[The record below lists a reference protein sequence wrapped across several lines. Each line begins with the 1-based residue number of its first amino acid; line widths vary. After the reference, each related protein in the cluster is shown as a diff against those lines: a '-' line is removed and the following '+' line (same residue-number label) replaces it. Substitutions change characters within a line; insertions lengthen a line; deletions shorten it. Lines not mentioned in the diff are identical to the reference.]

1 MSQIQQT
8 ASAAEQ
14 IRVSA
19 IQDLPVQVKNPS
31 KKLISIIYSNAKNNP
46 EEKTSSPILVGRVDS
61 VYYAMTDSET
71 ITGFRK
77 AGVSTISAFVTEYP
91 TISDL
96 LVAHVHKNFHPQSVD
111 PLRLRQVVEYLT
123 ADGKEDIEAVCSK
136 LWLEKRPKLYDTVR
150 ANLTT
155 QARDTLLELVDEIS
169 TKVYSVVTPTYYV
182 TLLAKIATAEQPRAA
197 TQVKSFIL
205 SKTYTD
211 EKFSWPTFDALV
223 LLLHEFEREPKKVP
237 TKDKVAGIEKGTKD
251 LSKANRKKEKAKD
264 TAATAAATKKASKYV
279 SSDPNLIYV
288 PIKGTHPDLLVNK
301 KTGRVAVAKEIN
313 ETYAITDDLGITT
326 QVLPNHV
333 AEYLGVEDANSVRI
347 HKYASIE
354 KLQDAVAKLK
364 NADGKKEGEG
374 EEGRYVLLSPSKRS
388 QR

>member
-1 MSQIQQT
+1 MSQVQQT
-8 ASAAEQ
+8 AGTAEQ

-77 AGVSTISAFVTEYP
+77 AGVSTISAFVTEYT

-123 ADGKEDIEAVCSK
+123 AGKEEDIEAVCSR

-197 TQVKSFIL
+197 TQIKSFIL

-211 EKFSWPTFDALV
+211 EKFSWPTFDAIV
-223 LLLHEFEREPKKVP
+223 LLLREFEREPKKVP
-237 TKDKVAGIEKGTKD
+237 TKDKVADIEKVTKD
-251 LSKANRKKEKAKD
+251 INKANRKKEKAED
-264 TAATAAATKKASKYV
+264 TAAAAAATKKASKYV
-279 SSDPNLIYV
+279 SSDPNLIFV
-288 PIKGTHPDLLVNK
+288 PIKGAHPDLLFNK
-301 KTGRVAVAKEIN
+301 KTGRVAVAKEKN
-313 ETYAITDDLGITT
+313 ETYTITDDLGVTT

-333 AEYLGVEDANSVRI
+333 TEYLGVEDANSVCI
-347 HKYASIE
+347 HKYASLE
-354 KLQDAVAKLK
+354 KMQEAVAKLK
-364 NADGKKEGEG
+364 NTDDKKDEGGKG
-374 EEGRYVLLSPSKRS
+374 GRYVLLSLSKRS